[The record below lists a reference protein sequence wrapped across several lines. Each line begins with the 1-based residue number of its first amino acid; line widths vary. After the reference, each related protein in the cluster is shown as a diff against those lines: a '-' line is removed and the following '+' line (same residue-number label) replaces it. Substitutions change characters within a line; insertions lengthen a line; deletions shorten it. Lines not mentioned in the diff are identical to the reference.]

1 MRSESRS
8 DGRYDDII
16 GLPHHTSPRHPR
28 LPMSNRAAQFAPFAA
43 LTGFDGVISET
54 GRLTDR
60 FIPLDEDQ
68 KEAIDQ
74 RLDILKDRIKERPN
88 ASFTYFVPDDKK
100 EGGSYRSASGSVKKI
115 DDIERRITMTDGTR
129 IDIDLLYSVSGD
141 IFSEFFPD

>member
-1 MRSESRS
+1 MSTENRS

-16 GLPHHTSPRHPR
+16 GLPHHVSSRHPR

-74 RLDILKDRIKERPN
+74 RLDILKDRIKEKPE
-88 ASFTYFVPDDKK
+88 ASFTFFVPDEKK
-100 EGGSYRSASGSVKKI
+100 EGGSYRSASGIVKKI
-115 DDIERRITMTDGTR
+115 DDIERRITLTDGTR
-129 IDIDLLYSVSGD
+129 IDIDYLYSLSGEL
-141 IFSEFFPD
+141 FSEFFPD